1 MNATLNATEAVR
13 SQTLYCKV
21 NTTPRFRIIR
31 AAHLG
36 MCFGVRDAISLAVEK
51 TQGEPVTI
59 LGELVHNPIVL
70 DHLRSQ
76 GVQIEHQLT
85 NVQTSTVMITAHGA
99 SEKTMAAVRERGLK
113 VVEATCPLVHHAHR
127 VVSQMVKDGYHPII
141 IGKHDHVEVR
151 GMTEDL
157 GEFDV
162 VLSEADVAALRERAK
177 FGIAAQTTQPIHW
190 VRYLVGLICIRF
202 PNAQIRFVDTVCQ
215 PTKQRQT
222 AAIDLAQNSD
232 VVIVIGGPNSNNTRE
247 LVKTCLEFCERVHHI
262 QTADDLREDW
272 FDDVEAVGLTA
283 GTSTPDWIIDAAEGR
298 LKGWA
303 NGAAR
308 NGGSAGTHLRSK
320 ASAGQAP
327 PPDWAIW

>member
-1 MNATLNATEAVR
+1 MNASLNAVKSTR
-13 SQTLYCKV
+13 SYTLYCKV
-21 NTTPRFRIIR
+21 KTTPRFRIIR

-36 MCFGVRDAISLAVEK
+36 MCFGVRDAISLALDK
-51 TQGEPVTI
+51 TQGEPITI

-85 NVQTSTVMITAHGA
+85 NVRTSTVMITAHGA
-99 SEKTMAAVRERGLK
+99 SEKTMSAVRERGLN

-127 VVSQMVKDGYHPII
+127 VVSQMVRDGYHPVI
-141 IGKHDHVEVR
+141 IGKRDHVEVR

-157 GEFDV
+157 TEFDV
-162 VLSEADVAALRERAK
+162 VLSEADISALQERPK

-222 AAIDLAQNSD
+222 AAMDLAQNSD
-232 VVIVIGGPNSNNTRE
+232 VVIIIGGANSNNTRE
-247 LVKTCLEFCERVHHI
+247 LVKTSLEFCDRVHHI
-262 QTADDLREDW
+262 QSPDDLCEDW
-272 FDDVEAVGLTA
+272 FDGVETVGLTA
-283 GTSTPDWIIDAAEGR
+283 GTSTPDWIVDAVETR
-298 LKGWA
+298 LKELA
-303 NGAAR
+303 E
-308 NGGSAGTHLRSK
+308 
-320 ASAGQAP
+320 ASERKEASPRAAP
-327 PPDWAIW
+327 PAWTIW